1 MEASSEQQKKSENSS
16 SSSSSKLLLYS
27 YWQSSCSW
35 RVRFALSLKGLPYE
49 YKPVNITKGEQFSP
63 VADFK
68 RLNPLHFVPVLVD
81 GDVVVSDSY
90 AILLYLEDKYPQ
102 RLLLPADPRLK
113 ALNLQAASVINSNI
127 QPLHMLSVLK
137 HLEEKVGP
145 EESLSFAKLNIEK
158 GLLALEMLLK
168 DFASRYATGDEVY
181 MADVFLAPQIVVST
195 SRFNINM
202 SKFPTLNRLY
212 ESYKIL
218 PEFEASSPERQPD
231 AVH

>member
-63 VADFK
+63 DFK

-81 GDVVVSDSY
+81 GDIVVSDSY

-102 RLLLPADPRLK
+102 RPLLPADPRLK
-113 ALNLQAASVINSNI
+113 ALNLQAASIINSNI
-127 QPLHMLSVLK
+127 QPLHMVSLLK

-145 EESLSFAKLNIEK
+145 EESLSFAQLNIEK

-195 SRFNINM
+195 TRFNINM
-202 SKFPTLNRLY
+202 SKFPTLSRLY

-218 PEFEASSPERQPD
+218 PELEASSPERQPD

>member
-1 MEASSEQQKKSENSS
+1 MEASSKQQ
-16 SSSSSKLLLYS
+16 LLLYS

-35 RVRFALSLKGLPYE
+35 FVRFALSLKGLPYE

-63 VADFK
+63 DFK

-81 GDVVVSDSY
+81 GDITVSDSY
-90 AILLYLEDKYPQ
+90 AIVLYLEDKYPQ
-102 RLLLPADPRLK
+102 RPLLPADPRLK
-113 ALNLQAASVINSNI
+113 ALNLQAASIINSNI
-127 QPLHMLSVLK
+127 QPLHMVSLTHLK
-137 HLEEKVGP
+137 EKVGP
-145 EESLSFAKLNIEK
+145 EESLSFAQLNTEK

-195 SRFNINM
+195 TRFNINM
-202 SKFPTLNRLY
+202 SKFPTLSRLH

-218 PEFEASSPERQPD
+218 PELEASSPERQPD
-231 AVH
+231 AVR

>member
-49 YKPVNITKGEQFSP
+49 YKPVNIRKGEQFSP
-63 VADFK
+63 DFK

-81 GDVVVSDSY
+81 GGIVVSDSY
-90 AILLYLEDKYPQ
+90 AILQYLEDKYPQ
-102 RLLLPADPRLK
+102 RPLLPADPRLK
-113 ALNLQAASVINSNI
+113 ALNLQ
-127 QPLHMLSVLK
+127 K

-145 EESLSFAKLNIEK
+145 EESLSFAQSNIEK

-181 MADVFLAPQIVVST
+181 MADVFLAPQIAVST
-195 SRFNINM
+195 TRFNINM
-202 SKFPTLNRLY
+202 SKFPTLSRLY

-218 PEFEASSPERQPD
+218 PELEASSPERQPD
-231 AVH
+231 AVR